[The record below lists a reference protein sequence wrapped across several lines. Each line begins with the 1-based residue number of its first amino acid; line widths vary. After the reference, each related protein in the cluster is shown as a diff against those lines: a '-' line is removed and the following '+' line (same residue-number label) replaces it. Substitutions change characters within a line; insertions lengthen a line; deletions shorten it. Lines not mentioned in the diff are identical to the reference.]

1 MKSIALSLSIV
12 IASIASTYGG
22 NFEIDRSASVIG
34 ADAKAS
40 PPHTFTTIAT
50 DYTYDIQINPET
62 LDVSKATFSFKFSD
76 LDSNSA
82 KRDKKM
88 LDWMNIVV
96 NPKASFELTETVLRE
111 GQTIGKGTFSMHG
124 TSREIEIPFVV
135 SKNGDKVILDGETEF
150 DYTDWDLEIVRL
162 LFFTVKPSLKPHF
175 HLEGTIEKN

>member
-1 MKSIALSLSIV
+1 
-12 IASIASTYGG
+12 
-22 NFEIDRSASVIG
+22 
-34 ADAKAS
+34 
-40 PPHTFTTIAT
+40 
-50 DYTYDIQINPET
+50 
-62 LDVSKATFSFKFSD
+62 
-76 LDSNSA
+76 
-82 KRDKKM
+82 
-88 LDWMNIVV
+88 V